1 MCECDGGMKRER
13 GRGRERKRSFVMF
26 NIRRRRRRRKKTELH
41 FSLICGG
48 AVDVHDHQCRR
59 CDGRAI
65 SRKTDELRLSHFSNF
80 SATEKAKHVFCF
92 EIFSS
97 DFKLRR
103 RVVKYYFRVA
113 HGQGVDS

>member
-1 MCECDGGMKRER
+1 MRQSKEKRER
-13 GRGRERKRSFVMF
+13 ERESVVLSCL
-26 NIRRRRRRRKKTELH
+26 ISEGEGEEGKKTELH

-97 DFKLRR
+97 DFKLRGR
-103 RVVKYYFRVA
+103 AVKNY
-113 HGQGVDS
+113 